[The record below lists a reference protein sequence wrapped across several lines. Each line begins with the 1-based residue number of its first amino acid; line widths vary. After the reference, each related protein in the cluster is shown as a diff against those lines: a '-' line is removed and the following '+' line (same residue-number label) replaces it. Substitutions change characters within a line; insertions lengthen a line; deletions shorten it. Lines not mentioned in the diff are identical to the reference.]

1 MTITVQDEIKANFL
15 KVKKEYAD
23 IWKRQEALDL
33 QSIENPDP
41 QSKIRTMQFHTWI
54 FLASFL
60 LDDTELWPINWML
73 RIGDAFSAKRKDEV
87 KYIIS
92 KYSIFVDIAEALAK
106 EINLVTRHVT
116 YTETTSTRWSW
127 HIGGVD
133 GKPFYGV
140 KEKYIICTVLPIH
153 HASVKMMMNISGI
166 IPQDAIDATFPLRG
180 DDKNII
186 SSLEMAKVMG
196 AILLLSADNY
206 PVEMNEMGY
215 SSRVHSFFY
224 GAMSSVFKDKT
235 ESSLFNFSNGR
246 VHMVLGESKI
256 DIKSDIETK
265 KHLEKLMLQCRHA
278 FLEQKYLL
286 NDIEHCQSLPF
297 VYGIYAKAFCF
308 RFFLMTQESSNQLQ
322 FHEIA
327 SIDIASDSDVGSISI
342 ERALYV
348 FATCNNIASACK
360 QRMEEWME
368 MGVVFNKLKILS
380 DSTKTVSSKATA
392 HFKRRSTSSCK
403 DDTENSKKPR
413 LIYF

>member
-1 MTITVQDEIKANFL
+1 M
-15 KVKKEYAD
+15 
-23 IWKRQEALDL
+23 
-33 QSIENPDP
+33 ENPDVSE
-41 QSKIRTMQFHTWI
+41 QDKNDAMFETAYLTKKTSLMQEKLVNIVESISSHLDI
-54 FLASFL
+54 SSASFL

-106 EINLVTRHVT
+106 EINLVTRHHSM
-116 YTETTSTRWSW
+116 ELAF
-127 HIGGVD
+127 GGVD

-140 KEKYIICTVLPIH
+140 KEKYH
-153 HASVKMMMNISGI
+153 HLYRVTHTPRKCENDDEYKKNSGI

-235 ESSLFNFSNGR
+235 ESSLFNFSNGVCGYKAGQQPSVYYPDFSFTMKG

-286 NDIEHCQSLPF
+286 NDIEHCQSSPF

-342 ERALYV
+342 ERA
-348 FATCNNIASACK
+348 FACK

-413 LIYF
+413 L